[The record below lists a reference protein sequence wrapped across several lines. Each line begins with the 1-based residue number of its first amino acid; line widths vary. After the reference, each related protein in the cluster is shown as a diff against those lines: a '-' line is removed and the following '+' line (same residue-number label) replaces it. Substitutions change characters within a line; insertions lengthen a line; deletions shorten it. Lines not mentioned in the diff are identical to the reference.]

1 MGYVDE
7 AFAKAK
13 TALEITATEQK
24 TAARRHNDIRAA
36 VQERWSLEDDFL
48 TGSYRR
54 DTKTKRLKD
63 VDIFVVVD
71 RNGEQSSLRQEH
83 PSRILGELKAV
94 LDTKFDDVEIDGF
107 ACVVRFGPEDEV
119 ASFDVVPAF
128 KRTGG
133 GYEIPDAVRGEWI
146 ATNPKVHHEQ
156 STAKNE
162 ECDGKYVPLVKMI
175 KGINR
180 EAEEP
185 VQPSFLLEVMA
196 QDLIRPPFGRYQDEL
211 AWFLASAAERVTEAW
226 PDPASVGP
234 AVNST
239 QSLGA
244 RQEAARK
251 LTEWQRVAE
260 EAVRLEDEGEER
272 SAYEKWRSLFGWRMP
287 RP

>member
-24 TAARRHNDIRAA
+24 TAAGRHSDIRVA
-36 VQERWSLEDDFL
+36 VQETWNLEDDFL

-54 DTKTKRLKD
+54 ETKTKRLKD
-63 VDIFVVVD
+63 VDIFVVID
-71 RNGEQSSLRQEH
+71 RNGEQASLRQEH
-83 PSRILGELKAV
+83 PSRILDELKAV
-94 LDTKFDDVEIDGF
+94 LDAKYDDVEIDGF
-107 ACVVRFGPEDEV
+107 ACVVRFGAEDEV

-146 ATNPKVHHEQ
+146 ATNPKIHHEE

-162 ECDGKYVPLVKMI
+162 KCGGKYVPLIKML

-196 QDLIRPPFGRYQDEL
+196 LDLVRPPFGRYQDEL
-211 AWFLASAAERVTEAW
+211 TWLLASAAERVIEDW
-226 PDPASVGP
+226 PDPASIGP
-234 AVNST
+234 TVNGT
-239 QSLGA
+239 QSLSE
-244 RQEAARK
+244 RQQAAHK
-251 LTEWQRVAE
+251 LEEWQRVAE
-260 EAVRLEDEGEER
+260 EAVRLEEEGEER